1 MVEMVIV
8 RRPQRF
14 ARGKLI
20 LAASALIGF
29 AAAAASAAPLPPPD
43 AIEKGGAQPVTLTV
57 VEPHESEPGRPVEVA
72 YRAFPAPVALA
83 AALGPDW
90 ASKARAIEFR
100 ALDGYVSRIDVAR
113 LESGRAFLAFARAD
127 RRPFEVDNLG
137 QNERHI
143 PLGPYYLIWDNR
155 RDPALLDAGARDWPY
170 QAADVVFADDTDA
183 ALRPPGFDPELV
195 KGLSA
200 AKANCLTC
208 HQVNGWGGVKVAGD
222 LALMARQTTKADF
235 IRRALDPPAVDPKST
250 MPPLMPGAPEAARR
264 AAAEAIFA
272 YLVRVA
278 AAGQ

>member
-1 MVEMVIV
+1 MVEDVIG
-8 RRPQRF
+8 RRERLP
-14 ARGKLI
+14 AHGKLFVG
-20 LAASALIGF
+20 LVLLLGF
-29 AAAAASAAPLPPPD
+29 AAAASGAPLPPPD
-43 AIEKGGAQPVTLTV
+43 AIEKSGARPVTLTV
-57 VEPHESEPGRPVEVA
+57 AEPHESRPGRPVEVA
-72 YRAFPAPVALA
+72 YRAFPAPIALA

-170 QAADVVFADDTDA
+170 QAADVVFADDRA

-208 HQVNGWGGVKVAGD
+208 HQVNGWGGDKVAGD

-235 IRRALDPPAVDPKST
+235 IRRALDPSAVDPKST
-250 MPPLMPGAPEAARR
+250 MPPLMPGAPKAARR

>member
-1 MVEMVIV
+1 MVEDVIG
-8 RRPQRF
+8 RRERLL
-14 ARGKLI
+14 AHGKLI
-20 LAASALIGF
+20 VGLLLLGLV
-29 AAAAASAAPLPPPD
+29 AAASAATLPTPD
-43 AIEKGGAQPVTLTV
+43 AIETAGGRPVTLTV
-57 VEPHESEPGRPVEVA
+57 VEPHESLPGHRVEVA
-72 YRAFPAPVALA
+72 YRAFPAPIVLA

-90 ASKARAIEFR
+90 AAKAEAIEFR
-100 ALDGYVSRIDVAR
+100 ALDGYVSHIDVAR
-113 LESGRAFLAFARAD
+113 LKSGRAFLAFARAD
-127 RRPFEVDNLG
+127 GRPFEVDNLG

-170 QAADVVFADDTDA
+170 QAADVVFADA
-183 ALRPPGFDPELV
+183 ALRPPGFDSELDN
-195 KGLSA
+195 GLSA

-208 HQVNGWGGVKVAGD
+208 HQVNGWGGDKVAGD
-222 LALMARQTTKADF
+222 LALMARQMTKADL
-235 IRRALDPPAVDPKST
+235 IRRALDPSAVDPKST